1 MFAYSG
7 KKAESSPL
15 EFRALTACHLFLG
28 YGQMGNTVPISSCV
42 TREGKC
48 YVARWVGPL
57 DGSSQ

>member
-7 KKAESSPL
+7 KKAESFPL
-15 EFRALTACHLFLG
+15 EFRALRACHLFLG
-28 YGQMGNTVPISSCV
+28 YGQMGEFQSHPVV
-42 TREGKC
+42 TREEKC